1 MMYALWHLC
10 AHAYMTTCSHVSAAV
25 HVQQHG
31 RCARQQPYFQVP
43 VNEHFCRKMMAWCKN
58 VDVVLQ
64 VGGME
69 LQRVVGLT
77 SSSTGGCKW
86 DIGQSLRVLEQ
97 SWA

>member
-1 MMYALWHLC
+1 MSVLQCM
-10 AHAYMTTCSHVSAAV
+10 CSNMVD
-25 HVQQHG
+25 
-31 RCARQQPYFQVP
+31 ARVNSPTFRSP
-43 VNEHFCRKMMAWCKN
+43 VNEHFCGKMMAWCKN
-58 VDVVLQ
+58 VDIVLQ

-86 DIGQSLRVLEQ
+86 DIGQGLRVLEQ